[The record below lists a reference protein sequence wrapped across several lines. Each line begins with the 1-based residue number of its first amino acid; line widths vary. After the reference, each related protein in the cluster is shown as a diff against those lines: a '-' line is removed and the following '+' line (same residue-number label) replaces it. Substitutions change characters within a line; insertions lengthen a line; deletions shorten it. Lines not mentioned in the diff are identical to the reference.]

1 MKTRPMSIHRSG
13 LLSDASLF
21 SRLLRA
27 DVAEGGGRRFLPPA
41 HAERAVFRRQ
51 NRRVAACERAVQ
63 KAGRERVLHFAA
75 DEPPQGT
82 RAVGNIVAP
91 LGEGDRAVLVRLKRD
106 AERRSAGNGLR
117 KQPPRDLGA
126 VLAR

>member
-1 MKTRPMSIHRSG
+1 M
-13 LLSDASLF
+13 
-21 SRLLRA
+21 
-27 DVAEGGGRRFLPPA
+27 

-51 NRRVAACERAVQ
+51 HRRVAACERAVQ
-63 KAGRERVLHFAA
+63 KAGRERVLHLAA

-91 LGEGDRAVLVRLKRD
+91 LGEGDRALLVRLKRD
-106 AERRSAGNGLR
+106 AERRGAGNGLR

>member
-21 SRLLRA
+21 SRLLRT

-51 NRRVAACERAVQ
+51 NRRVAACKRAVQ
-63 KAGRERVLHFAA
+63 KASRERVLHLAA

-82 RAVGNIVAP
+82 RAVGNVVAP
-91 LGEGDRAVLVRLKRD
+91 LGEGDRAALVRLKRD
-106 AERRSAGNGLR
+106 AERRGAGNGLR

-126 VLAR
+126 VLVR

>member
-1 MKTRPMSIHRSG
+1 MKTRPMSTHRSG

-21 SRLLRA
+21 SRLLRT

-51 NRRVAACERAVQ
+51 NRRVAACKRAVQ
-63 KAGRERVLHFAA
+63 KASRERVLHLAA

-91 LGEGDRAVLVRLKRD
+91 LGEGGRTVLVRLKRD
-106 AERRSAGNGLR
+106 AERRGAGNGLR